1 MEEKFRKEDLVV
13 LKYASNSC
21 YTQVITAEE
30 AEQQTE
36 NLIIDTVNGTWTFDR
51 ETFSIGERGIR
62 WHGSRK
68 KRYGII
74 GVYDRTNIRHL
85 DLMVIDGKEATEAD
99 RSLVDY

>member
-1 MEEKFRKEDLVV
+1 MEVKFRKEDLVV

-36 NLIIDTVNGTWTFDR
+36 NLIIDTVNGTWTFDG